1 MNTLLVNTPP
11 RKQSGATLIVVMVI
25 LLVMTLLG
33 LASTADSRL
42 QLIMARNS
50 QFQTAAHTAAL
61 SEINAQ
67 IDDIN
72 RTTGDVDDIIRNLL
86 SATPSIDTNTN
97 ITSRQLRSGID
108 SDNAITRFLLGL
120 LGSTASSTTPQPTL
134 EPILGEDNKDHYDSS
149 LIIREPDI
157 NVRLPVS
164 GMSLGE
170 SGVKWRRMEFES
182 MAQLKSIDF
191 KSEQVQGFRYLAPN

>member
-1 MNTLLVNTPP
+1 MNTPP

-86 SATPSIDTNTN
+86 NATPSIDTNTS

-108 SDNAITRFLLGL
+108 SDNAITRFLLG
-120 LGSTASSTTPQPTL
+120 STASGTTPQA
-134 EPILGEDNKDHYDSS
+134 ILGSYKDDYDSS

>member
-1 MNTLLVNTPP
+1 MNTSPC
-11 RKQSGATLIVVMVI
+11 KQSGATLIVVMVI

-72 RTTGDVDDIIRNLL
+72 RTAGDVDDIIRNLL
-86 SATPSIDTNTN
+86 NATPSINTNTN

-108 SDNAITRFLLGL
+108 SDNAITRFLRGL
-120 LGSTASSTTPQPTL
+120 LGSTASGSNPQA
-134 EPILGEDNKDHYDSS
+134 ILGRYKDDYDSS

-170 SGVKWRRMEFES
+170 SGIKWRRMEFES
-182 MAQLKSIDF
+182 MAQLNNTDF
-191 KSEQVQGFRYLAPN
+191 KSQQVQGFRYLAPN

>member
-1 MNTLLVNTPP
+1 MNTSP

-86 SATPSIDTNTN
+86 NATPSIDTNTS

-108 SDNAITRFLLGL
+108 SDNAITRFLLG
-120 LGSTASSTTPQPTL
+120 STASGTSPPA
-134 EPILGEDNKDHYDSS
+134 ILGSYKDDYDSS

>member
-1 MNTLLVNTPP
+1 MNTPP

-86 SATPSIDTNTN
+86 NATPSINTNTN

-108 SDNAITRFLLGL
+108 SDNAITRFLRGL
-120 LGSTASSTTPQPTL
+120 LGSTASGSNPQA
-134 EPILGEDNKDHYDSS
+134 ILGSYKDDYDSS

>member
-1 MNTLLVNTPP
+1 MNTSP

-86 SATPSIDTNTN
+86 NATPSIDTNTN

-108 SDNAITRFLLGL
+108 SDNAITRFLRGL
-120 LGSTASSTTPQPTL
+120 LGSTASGSNPQA
-134 EPILGEDNKDHYDSS
+134 ILGSYKDDYDSS

-164 GMSLGE
+164 GMSLGD
-170 SGVKWRRMEFES
+170 SGIKWRRMEFES

>member
-1 MNTLLVNTPP
+1 MNTSPC
-11 RKQSGATLIVVMVI
+11 KQSGATLIVVMVI

-72 RTTGDVDDIIRNLL
+72 RTAGDVDDIIRNLL
-86 SATPSIDTNTN
+86 NATPSIDTNTN

-108 SDNAITRFLLGL
+108 SDNAITRFLRGL
-120 LGSTASSTTPQPTL
+120 LGSTASGSNPQA
-134 EPILGEDNKDHYDSS
+134 ILGSYKDDYDSS

-170 SGVKWRRMEFES
+170 SGIKWRRMEFES
-182 MAQLKSIDF
+182 MAQLENTDF

>member
-1 MNTLLVNTPP
+1 MNTPP

-86 SATPSIDTNTN
+86 NATPSIDTNTN

-108 SDNAITRFLLGL
+108 SDNAITRFLLG
-120 LGSTASSTTPQPTL
+120 STASGSIP
-134 EPILGEDNKDHYDSS
+134 EAILGDNKDHYDSS

-182 MAQLKSIDF
+182 MAQLNSTDF

>member
-1 MNTLLVNTPP
+1 MNTPP

-86 SATPSIDTNTN
+86 NATPSIDTNTS

-108 SDNAITRFLLGL
+108 SDNAITRFLRGL
-120 LGSTASSTTPQPTL
+120 LGSTASGTTPQA
-134 EPILGEDNKDHYDSS
+134 ILGSYKDDYDSS

>member
-86 SATPSIDTNTN
+86 NATPSIDTNTN

-120 LGSTASSTTPQPTL
+120 LGSTASGTTPQPTL
-134 EPILGEDNKDHYDSS
+134 EPIGQNNKDHYDSS

-182 MAQLKSIDF
+182 MAQLKSTDF

>member
-1 MNTLLVNTPP
+1 MNTPP
-11 RKQSGATLIVVMVI
+11 RTQSGATLIVVMVI

-72 RTTGDVDDIIRNLL
+72 GNAVGQTDQVIVDLL
-86 SATPSIDTNTN
+86 NATPSTDANTN
-97 ITSRQLRSGID
+97 INSRQLRSGIN
-108 SDNAITRFLLGL
+108 SENAITRFLRGL
-120 LGSTASSTTPQPTL
+120 LGARSSGSSPQA
-134 EPILGEDNKDHYDSS
+134 ILGRYKDDYASS
-149 LIIREPDI
+149 LILREPDI

-164 GMSLGE
+164 GMSLGQG
-170 SGVKWRRMEFES
+170 GVKWRRMEFES
-182 MAQLKSIDF
+182 MAQLNNTDF
-191 KSEQVQGFRYLAPN
+191 KSEQVQGFRYLAPD

>member
-1 MNTLLVNTPP
+1 MNTPP

-86 SATPSIDTNTN
+86 NATPSIDTNTS

-108 SDNAITRFLLGL
+108 SDNAITRFLRGL
-120 LGSTASSTTPQPTL
+120 LGSTASGSNPQA
-134 EPILGEDNKDHYDSS
+134 ILGSYKDDYDSS

>member
-1 MNTLLVNTPP
+1 MNTPP

-86 SATPSIDTNTN
+86 NATPSINTNTS
-97 ITSRQLRSGID
+97 ITSRQLRSGIN
-108 SDNAITRFLLGL
+108 SENAITRFLRGL
-120 LGSTASSTTPQPTL
+120 LGSTVSGTSPQ
-134 EPILGEDNKDHYDSS
+134 PILGSYKDDYDSS

-170 SGVKWRRMEFES
+170 SGIKWRRMEFES

>member
-1 MNTLLVNTPP
+1 MNTPP
-11 RKQSGATLIVVMVI
+11 CKQSGATLIVVMVI

-72 RTTGDVDDIIRNLL
+72 RTAGDVDDIIRNLL
-86 SATPSIDTNTN
+86 NATPSINTNTN

-108 SDNAITRFLLGL
+108 SDNAITRFLRGL
-120 LGSTASSTTPQPTL
+120 LGSTASGSNPQA
-134 EPILGEDNKDHYDSS
+134 ILGSYKDDYDSS

-170 SGVKWRRMEFES
+170 SGIKWRRMEFES
-182 MAQLKSIDF
+182 MAQLNNTDF
-191 KSEQVQGFRYLAPN
+191 KSQQVQGFRYLAPN

>member
-1 MNTLLVNTPP
+1 MTTPP

-42 QLIMARNS
+42 QLLMARNS

-86 SATPSIDTNTN
+86 NATPSIDTNTS

-108 SDNAITRFLLGL
+108 SDNAITRFLRGL
-120 LGSTASSTTPQPTL
+120 LGSTASGTTTPQA
-134 EPILGEDNKDHYDSS
+134 ILGSYKDDYDSS

-170 SGVKWRRMEFES
+170 SGIKWRRMEFES

>member
-1 MNTLLVNTPP
+1 MNTPP
-11 RKQSGATLIVVMVI
+11 CKQSGATLIVVMVI

-86 SATPSIDTNTN
+86 NATPSIDTNTS

-108 SDNAITRFLLGL
+108 SDNAITRFLRGL
-120 LGSTASSTTPQPTL
+120 LGSTASGSNPQA
-134 EPILGEDNKDHYDSS
+134 ILGSYKDDYDSS

>member
-1 MNTLLVNTPP
+1 MNTPP

-86 SATPSIDTNTN
+86 NATPSIDTNTS
-97 ITSRQLRSGID
+97 ITSRQLRSGIG
-108 SDNAITRFLLGL
+108 SDNAITRFLLG
-120 LGSTASSTTPQPTL
+120 STASGNNPQA
-134 EPILGEDNKDHYDSS
+134 ILGSYKDDYDSS

-170 SGVKWRRMEFES
+170 SGIKWRRMEFES

>member
-86 SATPSIDTNTN
+86 NATPSIDTNTN

-120 LGSTASSTTPQPTL
+120 LGSTASGTTPQA
-134 EPILGEDNKDHYDSS
+134 ILLDDNKDHYDSS

-182 MAQLKSIDF
+182 MAQLKSTDF

>member
-1 MNTLLVNTPP
+1 MNTPP

-86 SATPSIDTNTN
+86 NATPSINTNTR
-97 ITSRQLRSGID
+97 ITSRQLRSGIG
-108 SDNAITRFLLGL
+108 SDNAITRFLRGL
-120 LGSTASSTTPQPTL
+120 LGSTASGSNPQA
-134 EPILGEDNKDHYDSS
+134 ILGSYKDDYDSS

-157 NVRLPVS
+157 SVRLPVS

>member
-1 MNTLLVNTPP
+1 MNTSPC
-11 RKQSGATLIVVMVI
+11 KQSGATLIVVMVI

-86 SATPSIDTNTN
+86 NATPSINTNTN

-108 SDNAITRFLLGL
+108 SDNAITRFLRGL
-120 LGSTASSTTPQPTL
+120 LGSTASGTTPR
-134 EPILGEDNKDHYDSS
+134 PILGSDKDHYDSS

-170 SGVKWRRMEFES
+170 SGIKWRRMEFES
-182 MAQLKSIDF
+182 MAQLNNTDF

>member
-1 MNTLLVNTPP
+1 MNTSPC
-11 RKQSGATLIVVMVI
+11 KQSGATLIVVMVI

-72 RTTGDVDDIIRNLL
+72 RTAGDVDDIIRNLL
-86 SATPSIDTNTN
+86 NATPSIDTNTN

-108 SDNAITRFLLGL
+108 SDNAITRFLRGL
-120 LGSTASSTTPQPTL
+120 LGSTASGSNPQA
-134 EPILGEDNKDHYDSS
+134 ILGSYKDDYDSS

-182 MAQLKSIDF
+182 MAQLNNTDF
-191 KSEQVQGFRYLAPN
+191 KSQQVQGFRYLAPN

>member
-1 MNTLLVNTPP
+1 MNTPP

-86 SATPSIDTNTN
+86 NATPSIDTNTS

-108 SDNAITRFLLGL
+108 SDNAITRFLRGP
-120 LGSTASSTTPQPTL
+120 ASGTTPQA
-134 EPILGEDNKDHYDSS
+134 ILGDYKDDYDSS

>member
-1 MNTLLVNTPP
+1 MNTSPC
-11 RKQSGATLIVVMVI
+11 KQSGATLIVVMVI

-72 RTTGDVDDIIRNLL
+72 RTAGDVDDIIRNLL
-86 SATPSIDTNTN
+86 NATPSIDTNTN

-108 SDNAITRFLLGL
+108 SDNAITRFLRGL
-120 LGSTASSTTPQPTL
+120 LGSTASGSNPQA
-134 EPILGEDNKDHYDSS
+134 ILGSYKDDYDSS

-170 SGVKWRRMEFES
+170 SGIKWRRMEFES

>member
-1 MNTLLVNTPP
+1 MNTSPC
-11 RKQSGATLIVVMVI
+11 KQSGATLIVVMVI

-50 QFQTAAHTAAL
+50 QFQTAAHTASL

-72 RTTGDVDDIIRNLL
+72 RTAGDVDDIIRNLL
-86 SATPSIDTNTN
+86 NATPSIDTNTN

-108 SDNAITRFLLGL
+108 SDNAITRFLRGL
-120 LGSTASSTTPQPTL
+120 LGSTASGSNPQA
-134 EPILGEDNKDHYDSS
+134 ILGSYKDDYDSS

-170 SGVKWRRMEFES
+170 SGIKWRRMEFES
-182 MAQLKSIDF
+182 MAQLNNTDF
-191 KSEQVQGFRYLAPN
+191 KSQQVQGFRYLAPN

>member
-1 MNTLLVNTPP
+1 MNTPP

-86 SATPSIDTNTN
+86 NATPSINTNTS
-97 ITSRQLRSGID
+97 ITSRQLRSGIN
-108 SDNAITRFLLGL
+108 SENAITRFLRGL
-120 LGSTASSTTPQPTL
+120 LGSTVSGTSPQ
-134 EPILGEDNKDHYDSS
+134 PILGRYKNDYDSS

-170 SGVKWRRMEFES
+170 SGIKWRRMEFES

>member
-1 MNTLLVNTPP
+1 MNTSPC
-11 RKQSGATLIVVMVI
+11 KQSGATLIVVMVI

-72 RTTGDVDDIIRNLL
+72 RTAGDVDDIIRNLL
-86 SATPSIDTNTN
+86 NATPSINTNTN

-108 SDNAITRFLLGL
+108 SDNAITRFLRGL
-120 LGSTASSTTPQPTL
+120 LGSTASGTTPQP
-134 EPILGEDNKDHYDSS
+134 ILGSHKDDYDSS

-182 MAQLKSIDF
+182 MAQLNNTDF
-191 KSEQVQGFRYLAPN
+191 KSQQVQGFRYLAPN

>member
-1 MNTLLVNTPP
+1 MNTPP

-72 RTTGDVDDIIRNLL
+72 RTAGDVDDIIRNLL
-86 SATPSIDTNTN
+86 NATPSIDTNTN

-108 SDNAITRFLLGL
+108 SDNAITRFLRGL
-120 LGSTASSTTPQPTL
+120 LGSTASGSNPQA
-134 EPILGEDNKDHYDSS
+134 ILGSYKDDYDSS

-170 SGVKWRRMEFES
+170 SGIKWRRMEFES
-182 MAQLKSIDF
+182 MAQLNNTDF
-191 KSEQVQGFRYLAPN
+191 KSQQVQGFRYLAPN

>member
-1 MNTLLVNTPP
+1 MNTPP

-86 SATPSIDTNTN
+86 NATPSLDTNTS
-97 ITSRQLRSGID
+97 ITSRQLRSGIG
-108 SDNAITRFLLGL
+108 SDNAITRFLRGL
-120 LGSTASSTTPQPTL
+120 LGSTVSGSNPQA
-134 EPILGEDNKDHYDSS
+134 ILGSYKDDYDSS

-170 SGVKWRRMEFES
+170 SGIKWRRMEFES

>member
-1 MNTLLVNTPP
+1 MNTPP

-86 SATPSIDTNTN
+86 NATPSINTNTS
-97 ITSRQLRSGID
+97 ITSRQLRSGIN
-108 SDNAITRFLLGL
+108 SENAITRFLRGL
-120 LGSTASSTTPQPTL
+120 LGSTASGSNPQA
-134 EPILGEDNKDHYDSS
+134 ILGSHKDDYDSS

-170 SGVKWRRMEFES
+170 SGIKWRRMEFES

>member
-1 MNTLLVNTPP
+1 MNTPP

-86 SATPSIDTNTN
+86 NATPSIDTNTS

-120 LGSTASSTTPQPTL
+120 LGSTASGTTPPQK
-134 EPILGEDNKDHYDSS
+134 ILGDYKDDYDSS

-170 SGVKWRRMEFES
+170 SGIKWRRMEFES
-182 MAQLKSIDF
+182 MAQLKSTDF

>member
-1 MNTLLVNTPP
+1 MNPPP
-11 RKQSGATLIVVMVI
+11 RKQAGATLIVVMVI
-25 LLVMTLLG
+25 LLEMTLLG

-86 SATPSIDTNTN
+86 NATPSLDTNTS
-97 ITSRQLRSGID
+97 ITSRQLRSGIG
-108 SDNAITRFLLGL
+108 SDNAITRFLRGL
-120 LGSTASSTTPQPTL
+120 LGSTVSGSNPQA
-134 EPILGEDNKDHYDSS
+134 ILGSYKDDYDSS

-170 SGVKWRRMEFES
+170 SGIKWRRMEFES

>member
-1 MNTLLVNTPP
+1 MNTPP

-72 RTTGDVDDIIRNLL
+72 RTAGDVDDIIRNLL
-86 SATPSIDTNTN
+86 NATPSINTNTN

-108 SDNAITRFLLGL
+108 SDNAITRFLRGL
-120 LGSTASSTTPQPTL
+120 LGSTASGSNPQA
-134 EPILGEDNKDHYDSS
+134 ILGSYKDDYDSS

-170 SGVKWRRMEFES
+170 SGIKWRRMEFES
-182 MAQLKSIDF
+182 MAQLNNTDF
-191 KSEQVQGFRYLAPN
+191 KSQQVQGFRYLAPN

>member
-1 MNTLLVNTPP
+1 MNTPP

-86 SATPSIDTNTN
+86 NATPSIDTNTS

-108 SDNAITRFLLGL
+108 SDNAITRFLLGR
-120 LGSTASSTTPQPTL
+120 LGSTASGTTPR
-134 EPILGEDNKDHYDSS
+134 EILGSYKDDYDSS

-182 MAQLKSIDF
+182 MAQLKSTDF